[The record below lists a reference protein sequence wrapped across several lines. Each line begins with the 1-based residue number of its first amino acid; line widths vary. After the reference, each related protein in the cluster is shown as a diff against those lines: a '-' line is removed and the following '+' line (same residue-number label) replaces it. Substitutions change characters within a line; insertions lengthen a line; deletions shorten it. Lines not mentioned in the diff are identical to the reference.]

1 MTTKAKTAPKPAAV
15 ISAEKKASLPKRQ
28 VVQHTKLLQAN
39 LLVEQSAKNDALAS
53 VDRDLAHAAGSRDEA
68 REAAERAFQMACA
81 LADQTFEAIR
91 GELDAERSDIIRSL
105 EGIDAA
111 LDAIRD
117 RPAETP
123 NVVPLAA
130 E

>member
-1 MTTKAKTAPKPAAV
+1 MTTKAKTAPKRAAV

-39 LLVEQSAKNDALAS
+39 LLVEQSAKNDALAA
-53 VDRDLAHAAGSRDEA
+53 VDRDLAHAAGVRDEA
-68 REAAERAFQMACA
+68 REAARRACDMACA

-91 GELDAERSDIIRSL
+91 GELDSERTDIIRSL

-117 RPAETP
+117 RPTEP
-123 NVVPLAA
+123 SNVVAMAA